1 MSRYGWVKLPV
12 LAACLCLASAL
23 PAGAQTASLLNP
35 AAGKAGTA
43 PDDDSSKY
51 APSKY
56 DASKYDP
63 WAGTRPAEP
72 TDEVAETTTEPAD
85 ASHDGAAR
93 DDDMKGIDVDKL
105 DWSQLGADAAILATH
120 QPDKTQSAAK
130 TPANAG
136 PNWSSNNSSNGSSA
150 VSVKE
155 SLAGFLDP
163 QVGADMTVAQ
173 QPQSLTESQILA
185 EKLANGGSLPE
196 SSGSAWASISA
207 PGVDAIWDK
216 TSVQARVDPGLD
228 LSKLGTSLSKS
239 VPLYGQYSLTLE
251 NGYDV
256 VEQGVGAVGR
266 PTESYDTE
274 QTAKLNINDY
284 GTSFTAGQTYSSTD
298 DRWLRSV
305 GAEQKLF
312 GGVSINGSISQT
324 VTGPENRSI
333 TAGYKQSW

>member
-1 MSRYGWVKLPV
+1 MISMSRYGWAKLPL
-12 LAACLCLASAL
+12 LAALCCLASTL
-23 PAGAQTASLLNP
+23 SAGAQTASLLSHP
-35 AAGKAGTA
+35 VASKAAAA
-43 PDDDSSKY
+43 PNSGPPTYD
-51 APSKY
+51 PSKY
-56 DASKYDP
+56 DPSKYDP

-72 TDEVAETTTEPAD
+72 TDDVAEATAAPAD
-85 ASHDGAAR
+85 ARH
-93 DDDMKGIDVDKL
+93 DDDMKDIDVDKL
-105 DWSQLGADAAILATH
+105 DWSQLGADAATLATR
-120 QPDKTQSAAK
+120 QPSKTQSVAK

-136 PNWSSNNSSNGSSA
+136 PNWSSNSNSNGSSA

-173 QPQSLTESQILA
+173 QPQPLTESQILA
-185 EKLANGGSLPE
+185 VRLANGGSLPE

-216 TSVQARVDPGLD
+216 TSVQARVDPGQD
-228 LSKLGTSLSKS
+228 QSKLGTSLSKS
-239 VPLYGQYSLTLE
+239 VPLNGRYSLTLE
-251 NGYDV
+251 NGYGV
-256 VEQGVGAVGR
+256 VEQGIGAVGR

-284 GTSFTAGQTYSSTD
+284 GTSFTAGQSFSSTD

-324 VTGPENRSI
+324 VTGPENKSI
-333 TAGYKQSW
+333 TARYKQSW

>member
-1 MSRYGWVKLPV
+1 MVSMLRYGWVKLPV
-12 LAACLCLASAL
+12 LAASFCLAPVVS
-23 PAGAQTASLLNP
+23 AGAQTTSLLSYP
-35 AAGKAGTA
+35 AANKAVTA
-43 PDDDSSKY
+43 P
-51 APSKY
+51 AN

-63 WAGTRPAEP
+63 WANTRPV
-72 TDEVAETTTEPAD
+72 DPAD
-85 ASHDGAAR
+85 DDTETAAVAPADTNHDDGT
-93 DDDMKGIDVDKL
+93 KDVDADKL
-105 DWSQLGADAAILATH
+105 DWSQLGADASTLATR
-120 QPDKTQSAAK
+120 QPGKMQSAAK
-130 TPANAG
+130 AANAG
-136 PNWSSNNSSNGSSA
+136 PNWSSNNNSNGSSA

-185 EKLANGGSLPE
+185 ERLANGGSLPE

-216 TSVQARVDPGLD
+216 TSVQARVDPGQD

-239 VPLYGQYSLTLE
+239 MPLSSQYSLTLE
-251 NGYDV
+251 NGYNV
-256 VEQGVGAVGR
+256 VEQGIGSVGR
-266 PTESYDTE
+266 PAQSYDTE
-274 QTAKLNINDY
+274 QTAKLNLNDY
-284 GTSFTAGQTYSSTD
+284 GTSFTAGQTFSSSD

-324 VTGPENRSI
+324 VTGPENKSI

>member
-1 MSRYGWVKLPV
+1 MISMSRYGWATLPV
-12 LAACLCLASAL
+12 LAAGLCLASPL
-23 PAGAQTASLLNP
+23 TAGAQTASLLFNP
-35 AAGKAGTA
+35 AASKAA
-43 PDDDSSKY
+43 A
-51 APSKY
+51 APSSDGSTY
-56 DASKYDP
+56 DPSKYDP
-63 WAGTRPAEP
+63 WASTRPAEP
-72 TDEVAETTTEPAD
+72 ADDVADTTATPAD
-85 ASHDGAAR
+85 TSHD
-93 DDDMKGIDVDKL
+93 DDLKDIDVDKL
-105 DWSQLGADAAILATH
+105 DWSQLGADAATLTPH
-120 QPDKTQSAAK
+120 PPGKMQSAAK
-130 TPANAG
+130 APANPG
-136 PNWSSNNSSNGSSA
+136 PNWSSNNNSNGSSA

-196 SSGSAWASISA
+196 SSGAAWASISA

-216 TSVQARVDPGLD
+216 TSVQARIDPGQD

-239 VPLYGQYSLTLE
+239 VPLNGQYSLTLE

-256 VEQGVGAVGR
+256 VTQGIGAVGR

-284 GTSFTAGQTYSSTD
+284 GTSFTAGQAYSSTD

-324 VTGPENRSI
+324 VTGPENKSI

>member
-12 LAACLCLASAL
+12 LAAGLYLASAL
-23 PAGAQTASLLNP
+23 SAGAQTASLLSNP
-35 AAGKAGTA
+35 AAGKAGA
-43 PDDDSSKY
+43 AANNDG
-51 APSKY
+51 
-56 DASKYDP
+56 SKYDP
-63 WAGTRPAEP
+63 SKFDPWASTRPAEP
-72 TDEVAETTTEPAD
+72 TDDVAETTATPVD
-85 ASHDGAAR
+85 TSHD
-93 DDDMKGIDVDKL
+93 DDLKDIDVDKL
-105 DWSQLGADAAILATH
+105 DWSQLGADAATLATH
-120 QPDKTQSAAK
+120 QPGKTQSAAK
-130 TPANAG
+130 APANAG
-136 PNWSSNNSSNGSSA
+136 PNWSSNNNDNGSSA

-216 TSVQARVDPGLD
+216 TSVQARVDPGQD
-228 LSKLGTSLSKS
+228 QSKLGTSLSKS
-239 VPLYGQYSLTLE
+239 MPLNSQYSLTLE
-251 NGYDV
+251 NGYNV
-256 VEQGVGAVGR
+256 IEQGIGAVGR
-266 PTESYDTE
+266 PTQSYDTE

-284 GTSFTAGQTYSSTD
+284 GTSFTAGQAYSTTD